1 MPPYTRH
8 ASSSTCVPYLQAG
21 KAGGQS
27 APAVAAGRG
36 EQQARRAS
44 GKQRAAGGG
53 GSKQRAAGG
62 MRQQAAGG
70 RRQAAGG
77 RRQAAGG
84 SKRRQ
89 PSSRVVVGEGQGVA
103 KGVVHVGVGSK
114 VHHRVDSL
122 RVQHILQQ

>member
-70 RRQAAGG
+70 RRQAAASAGSLAHVLLLVKA
-77 RRQAAGG
+77 RELPKELSTWVWAAKCITV
-84 SKRRQ
+84 ST
-89 PSSRVVVGEGQGVA
+89 PSESSTYCSSEGWA
-103 KGVVHVGVGSK
+103 L
-114 VHHRVDSL
+114 L
-122 RVQHILQQ
+122 RG